1 MKKVTFVNFFY
12 KKSEMEL
19 LEKIKQNASF
29 HNKRIV
35 LPEGKEPRTLKAA
48 EIVLKEKIARLILL
62 GDSKEILDIAGTL
75 PDESSLKGKSDP
87 NWILYE
93 DNTGVVRAVR
103 AEWNLYVPRFRIEK
117 SSDTLIADEDK
128 SYTFSARDFLGT
140 NKVVVENR
148 NVIASFESAGA
159 YRQQSYIQ
167 TAHILTAFALLLLE
181 GALMLCVEK
190 RTKKRT

>member
-1 MKKVTFVNFFY
+1 MKKEQETKVKRPWYILVWLVLYLVN
-12 KKSEMEL
+12 
-19 LEKIKQNASF
+19 
-29 HNKRIV
+29 
-35 LPEGKEPRTLKAA
+35 
-48 EIVLKEKIARLILL
+48 LILVIAFQYFFIHTYSAPL
-62 GDSKEILDIAGTL
+62 TAEHLTQIPYFSGCKILDIAGTL